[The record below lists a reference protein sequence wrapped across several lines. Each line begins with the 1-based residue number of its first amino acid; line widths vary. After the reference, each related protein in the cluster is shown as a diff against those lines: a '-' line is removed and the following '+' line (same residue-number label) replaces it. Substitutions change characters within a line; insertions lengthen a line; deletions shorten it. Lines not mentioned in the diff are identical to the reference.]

1 MAILKFRVSLEDNS
15 TIFRDICLSHKDHFL
30 EFHKT
35 ILEAFGFDNKHAA
48 TFYKSNEYW
57 EKGKLISLEDYKIQP
72 PNVPMILMENAFFKT
87 EIKNPH
93 QRYIYHYDFTRNWIF
108 LIELIEVLT
117 EQSTYNKINFKSG
130 ANPSQYDLQDILK
143 TEFEKMDER
152 YNLSN
157 SKKNSLDDEETDITG
172 LEEELN
178 DLDEDKN
185 IDNSDTEND
194 NNLED

>member
-15 TIFRDICLSHKDHFL
+15 TIFRDICLSHKENFL
-30 EFHKT
+30 EFHKS

-72 PNVPMILMENAFFKT
+72 PNIPMILMENTYFKT

-93 QRYIYHYDFTRNWIF
+93 QRYIYHYDFKRNWIF

-117 EQSTYNKINFKSG
+117 DQSQYNKINFKSG
-130 ANPSQYDLQDILK
+130 PNPSQYDLQDILK
-143 TEFEKMDER
+143 TEFEKIDER
-152 YNLSN
+152 YNLTN
-157 SKKNSLDDEETDITG
+157 NKKNNLHEEDVDITG

-178 DLDEDKN
+178 DIEGGNNMEDQN
-185 IDNSDTEND
+185 TENY
-194 NNLED
+194 NNLEE